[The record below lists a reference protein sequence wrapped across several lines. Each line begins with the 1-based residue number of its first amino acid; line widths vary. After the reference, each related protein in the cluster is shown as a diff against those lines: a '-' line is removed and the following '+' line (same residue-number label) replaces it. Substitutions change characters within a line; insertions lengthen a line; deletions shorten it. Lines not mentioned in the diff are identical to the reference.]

1 MEVNA
6 MADMEWYEIRDLLN
20 NTSVWS
26 KGYTQL
32 VADATEEL
40 TKRNMVLVRT
50 SFQWVVFQN

>member
-1 MEVNA
+1 